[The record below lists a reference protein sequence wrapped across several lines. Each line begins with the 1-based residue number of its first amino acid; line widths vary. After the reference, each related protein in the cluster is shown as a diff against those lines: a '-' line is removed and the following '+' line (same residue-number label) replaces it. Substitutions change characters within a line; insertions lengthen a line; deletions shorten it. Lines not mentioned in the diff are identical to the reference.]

1 MRRFNLL
8 GTSIWC
14 IFAVIFTAC
23 STAREPATP
32 VETFQTYIKAFK
44 KKDITTMKLL
54 LSSDTIKMHEQEARS
69 QGVTLDDIVK
79 RETLVADDQR
89 TVEYRNQKI
98 EGDKA
103 TLEYKNQ
110 YGSWETIP
118 FVRENG
124 EWKIDKKGYLEQ
136 MMKDVEQNNQQL
148 DDMINNGRQ
157 PY

>member
-1 MRRFNLL
+1 
-8 GTSIWC
+8 
-14 IFAVIFTAC
+14 
-23 STAREPATP
+23 
-32 VETFQTYIKAFK
+32 
-44 KKDITTMKLL
+44 MKLL

-79 RETLVADDQR
+79 RETLVADDQK
-89 TVEYRNQKI
+89 TVKFRNQKI
-98 EGDKA
+98 DGDKA
-103 TLEYKNQ
+103 TLEYENQ

-118 FVRENG
+118 FVRENS

>member
-1 MRRFNLL
+1 M
-8 GTSIWC
+8 
-14 IFAVIFTAC
+14 IFAGC
-23 STAREPATP
+23 STSREPATP

-79 RETLVADDQR
+79 RETILADDQK
-89 TVEYRNQKI
+89 TVRYRNQKI
-98 EGDKA
+98 DGDKA
-103 TLEYKNQ
+103 TLEYENQ

-157 PY
+157 PN

>member
-1 MRRFNLL
+1 ML
-8 GTSIWC
+8 
-14 IFAVIFTAC
+14 FAAC

-32 VETFQTYIKAFK
+32 AETFQTYIKAFK

-79 RETLVADDQR
+79 RETLVADDQK
-89 TVEYRNQKI
+89 TVKFRNQKI
-98 EGDKA
+98 DGDKA
-103 TLEYKNQ
+103 TLEYENQ

-118 FVRENG
+118 FVRENS

>member
-1 MRRFNLL
+1 
-8 GTSIWC
+8 
-14 IFAVIFTAC
+14 
-23 STAREPATP
+23 
-32 VETFQTYIKAFK
+32 
-44 KKDITTMKLL
+44 MKLL
-54 LSSDTIKMHEQEARS
+54 LSTDTIKMHEQEARS

-79 RETLVADDQR
+79 RETLVADDQK

-118 FVRENG
+118 FVRESG

-148 DDMINNGRQ
+148 DDMINNGHQ

>member
-1 MRRFNLL
+1 MKRFNLFGASVL
-8 GTSIWC
+8 C
-14 IFAVIFTAC
+14 VFAVTFAAC

-148 DDMINNGRQ
+148 DDMINNGHQ

>member
-1 MRRFNLL
+1 MKRFNLFEFTVL
-8 GTSIWC
+8 CVLTAV
-14 IFAVIFTAC
+14 FAGC
-23 STAREPATP
+23 STTKEPASP
-32 VETFQTYIKAFK
+32 SETFQTYIKAFK

-54 LSSDTIKMHEQEARS
+54 LSSETIKMHDREAKA
-69 QGVTLDDIVK
+69 QGVTVDDIVK
-79 RETLVADDQR
+79 HETLLADDQK
-89 TVEYRNQKI
+89 TVKFRNQKI

-103 TLEYKNQ
+103 TLEYENQ

-118 FVRENG
+118 FVRENN
-124 EWKIDKKGYLEQ
+124 EWKIDKKGYLDQ